1 MSRVHQHA
9 SMTDWIDPTPPFIPA
24 QRPTEPPRFWLS
36 VLVGSVLIHAGLLGG
51 GSWFWQQ
58 MRPKARPEP
67 IEVEMISPASISPK
81 SSSQAA
87 AIAPGK
93 SSQPAPRP
101 APTPALSPSPAP
113 PSVSQPSPA
122 PPPATNL
129 TSPSPAA
136 PPMRPSPSPPLPTP
150 TSTPTPSPP
159 TPAPPST
166 PAPTSSPSPDNTPQP
181 TPPGPVGSP
190 LSSPSPESL
199 PGGSPSPGNPVQTGT
214 LLPEPRQGTAGVRL
228 LKVPTDCAIAAS
240 TSRQDCYERSAIFK
254 LSDAIDVR
262 YTAPPGFK
270 PGDGIVLD
278 VVMVVGPDKF
288 ILEIVSATL
297 APESRIWEDRPE
309 FSETR
314 LQELAE
320 KIFLGPGWVVEP
332 AQNVRREPDK
342 PAQSGVVENVQ
353 STASVTVEL
362 RLP

>member
-9 SMTDWIDPTPPFIPA
+9 SMTDWIDPTSSFIPA

-36 VLVGSVLIHAGLLGG
+36 VLVGSVLIHAGLLGVG
-51 GSWFWQQ
+51 GWFWQQ
-58 MRPKARPEP
+58 MRPKASPEP
-67 IEVEMISPASISPK
+67 IEVEMISPASIAAQ
-81 SSSQAA
+81 SSSKAA

-113 PSVSQPSPA
+113 PSASQPSPA

-129 TSPSPAA
+129 ASPSPAA
-136 PPMRPSPSPPLPTP
+136 PLTRPSPSPPLPTP
-150 TSTPTPSPP
+150 TPTSTPTPTP
-159 TPAPPST
+159 TAST
-166 PAPTSSPSPDNTPQP
+166 PASTSSSSPGNTPQP

-190 LSSPSPESL
+190 PSSPSPEPL

-228 LKVPTDCAIAAS
+228 LKVPPDCASAAL

-270 PGDGIVLD
+270 SGDGIVLD

-297 APESRIWEDRPE
+297 APESRIWADRPE

-320 KIFLGPGWVVEP
+320 KIFLGSGWVVEP
-332 AQNVRREPDK
+332 AQNVRRNPDN
-342 PAQSGVVENVQ
+342 PTQSGVVENVR